1 MADKAEGAKAVRTDR
16 AWPLYGAAFATALS
30 LSICWTAMPFVLHAL
45 GGTEAHVG
53 YAPAANSLG
62 YMAALLLTGSFL
74 GHLNVKRATRAA
86 TLLAVVATSAMVF
99 AVFGVK
105 DDTPVAHTARIWT
118 MIAAG
123 GTGGAAMALYW
134 PFLMSWVSAN
144 YEGVELN
151 RRFGRYNGSWSGGA
165 LIGPAIGGWLVGA
178 DPLYP
183 MVAGVGCLVVSFVLL
198 GFARNHGDESAS
210 GDGPENGAGE
220 AVPSVRLLAGYR
232 WMARVALFCAWV
244 SVAIARSQFA
254 LLFTGFG
261 YSEQFG
267 IFLTIF
273 AVCNFLALVGAGR
286 WAFWH
291 FRFGPLALAQAGLAV
306 ALLMVVYGRTL
317 AVFYPAAVTLG
328 LAFGFVY
335 SSHLFYGA
343 STSRKLWR
351 VHEPQTLREH
361 LGLAFGFV
369 YSSHLFYGAST
380 SRKRSVSMAVHEIV
394 ISVGITV
401 GAATGG
407 VLARH
412 VGSYA
417 PYWFAIA
424 AVGVGGVTQAVIF
437 LVLRTGTLIRGRG
450 SVRP

>member
-1 MADKAEGAKAVRTDR
+1 MADKAAGTKAVGMDR
-16 AWPLYGAAFATALS
+16 AWPLYGAAFAMALS
-30 LSICWTAMPFVLHAL
+30 LSICWTAMPFVLNAI
-45 GGTEAHVG
+45 GGTAAHVG

-86 TLLAVVATSAMVF
+86 TLLAVLATSAMVF
-99 AVFGVK
+99 AVLGVK
-105 DDTPVAHTARIWT
+105 TGSGVAHTVRIWT

-123 GTGGAAMALYW
+123 GMGGAAMALYW

-165 LIGPAIGGWLVGA
+165 LIGPLIGGWLVGA

-183 MVAGVGCLVVSFVLL
+183 MVAGVVCLAVSFVLL
-198 GFARNHGDESAS
+198 GFARNHGDESVSA
-210 GDGPENGAGE
+210 DGPENGANE
-220 AVPSVRLLAGYR
+220 AVPDARLLGGYR
-232 WMARVALFCAWV
+232 WISRVALFCAWA
-244 SVAIARSQFA
+244 SHAIARSQFA

-261 YSEQFG
+261 YSEPQFG

-291 FRFGPLALAQAGLAV
+291 FRFGPLVVAQAALAV
-306 ALLMVVYGRTL
+306 ALLMIVYGRTL
-317 AVFYPAAVTLG
+317 SVFYPAAVILG
-328 LAFGFVY
+328 LAFGF
-335 SSHLFYGA
+335 A
-343 STSRKLWR
+343 
-351 VHEPQTLREH
+351 
-361 LGLAFGFV
+361 

-380 SRKRSVSMAVHEIV
+380 SRKRSVSMTIHETV
-394 ISVGITV
+394 ISMGITV
-401 GAATGG
+401 GAGTGG
-407 VLARH
+407 VLAKN

-417 PYWFAIA
+417 PYWFAIGTVGLG
-424 AVGVGGVTQAVIF
+424 AVAQVTIY
-437 LVLRTGTLIRGRG
+437 LVLRTRALIRGRRAAD
-450 SVRP
+450 SV

>member
-1 MADKAEGAKAVRTDR
+1 MTDKAEGAKAVRTDR

-244 SVAIARSQFA
+244 SFAIARSQFA

-261 YSEQFG
+261 YSEPQFG

-291 FRFGPLALAQAGLAV
+291 FRFGPLALAQAALAV

-317 AVFYPAAVTLG
+317 AVFYPAAVI
-328 LAFGFVY
+328 
-335 SSHLFYGA
+335 
-343 STSRKLWR
+343 
-351 VHEPQTLREH
+351 

-424 AVGVGGVTQAVIF
+424 TVGVGGVTQAVIF

>member
-1 MADKAEGAKAVRTDR
+1 MDR
-16 AWPLYGAAFATALS
+16 AWPLYGAAFAMALS
-30 LSICWTAMPFVLHAL
+30 LSICWTAMPFVLHAM

-86 TLLAVVATSAMVF
+86 TLLAVLATGAMVF
-99 AVFGVK
+99 AVLGVK
-105 DDTPVAHTARIWT
+105 AGTGIAHTMRIWT
-118 MIAAG
+118 MIGAG
-123 GTGGAAMALYW
+123 GMGGAAMALYW

-165 LIGPAIGGWLVGA
+165 LIGPLIGGWLVGA

-183 MVAGVGCLVVSFVLL
+183 MVVGLVCLAVSFVML
-198 GFARNHGDESAS
+198 GFARNHGDESACA
-210 GDGPENGAGE
+210 DAPENGATE
-220 AVPSVRLLAGYR
+220 AVPSVRVLGGYR
-232 WMARVALFCAWV
+232 WISRVALFCAWA
-244 SVAIARSQFA
+244 SHAIARSQFA

-261 YSEQFG
+261 YSEPQFG

-291 FRFGPLALAQAGLAV
+291 FWFGPIVVAQAALAV
-306 ALLMVVYGRTL
+306 ALLMIVYGRTL
-317 AVFYPAAVTLG
+317 AVFYPAAVILG
-328 LAFGFVY
+328 LAFGF
-335 SSHLFYGA
+335 A
-343 STSRKLWR
+343 
-351 VHEPQTLREH
+351 
-361 LGLAFGFV
+361 

-394 ISVGITV
+394 ISLGITV
-401 GAATGG
+401 GAGTGG
-407 VLARH
+407 VLAKH
-412 VGSYA
+412 VGTYA
-417 PYWFAIA
+417 PYWFAI
-424 AVGVGGVTQAVIF
+424 GTIGLGGLAQVVIY
-437 LVLRTGTLIRGRG
+437 LVLRAGPLIRGRR

>member
-261 YSEQFG
+261 YSEPQFG

-343 STSRKLWR
+343 STSRK
-351 VHEPQTLREH
+351 
-361 LGLAFGFV
+361 
-369 YSSHLFYGAST
+369 
-380 SRKRSVSMAVHEIV
+380 RSVSMAVHEIV

-424 AVGVGGVTQAVIF
+424 TVGVGGVTQAVIF

-450 SVRP
+450 AVRP